1 MLTIRREQMIVFK
14 KQAEERFI
22 DRMVLYLRK
31 QFSEETAA
39 YSDKALRARIR
50 NELTGAKRFHL
61 ISERAI
67 CYYLNL
73 SIMYGEGFMD
83 REDALWMRDYLT
95 DPDVPDPS
103 ERMYR
108 LYQAVIKKLEVEADH
123 QRIMAE
129 FNKSTKV
136 GA

>member
-1 MLTIRREQMIVFK
+1 MIVFK
-14 KQAEERFI
+14 NQAEERFI

-39 YSDKALRARIR
+39 YSDKTLRARIR
-50 NELTGAKRFHL
+50 NELTGARRFHL
-61 ISERAI
+61 ISERAL
-67 CYYLNL
+67 CYFLNL
-73 SIMYGEGFMD
+73 SIIYGEGFID
-83 REDALWMRDYLT
+83 REDALWMQDYLT
-95 DPDVPDPS
+95 DPDVPDPN

-108 LYQAVIKKLEVEADH
+108 LYQAVIKRMEVEADH

-129 FNKSTKV
+129 FNESTEV